1 MQISAI
7 PRAQPSTDSTNSS
20 TTDSST
26 SSTLPTQTLTQDD
39 FLKLVVAQMTSQ
51 DPLHPQS
58 DTEFI
63 AQMAQFSALEQA
75 KTTQSDMAQL
85 TASQLLGQT
94 VDLEVN
100 GTPSAHGVVSA
111 IQIESG
117 TPKLIVGGEPY
128 DLSQLINIAPTPTT
142 PTTPSPTTPAP
153 TTHNN
158 P

>member
-1 MQISAI
+1 MQITAV
-7 PRAQPSTDSTNSS
+7 PRTLPPTS
-20 TTDSST
+20 TTNADLSTAGSDASSRM
-26 SSTLPTQTLTQDD
+26 PTQTLGQDD

-75 KTTQSDMAQL
+75 KTTQTNMAQL
-85 TASQLLGQT
+85 HAVQLLGQT
-94 VDLEVN
+94 VDVQVDAN
-100 GTPSAHGVVSA
+100 TTSHGVVSS
-111 IQIESG
+111 IDIESG
-117 TPKLIVGGEPY
+117 TPKLIVGGESY
-128 DLSQLINIAPTPTT
+128 DLSQVISISPTPINPTTTT
-142 PTTPSPTTPAP
+142 PTP